1 PQGPVGAGG
10 SPAGMTG
17 QVQFNAGGSFG
28 ASANLYW
35 DPVNSRLGVGTPSP
49 VVPLHVNGEVML
61 GKSAPAVACNAGT
74 EGTLR
79 YNSLSKQMEFCNGTN
94 WQTLGVGG
102 SLVGWWQFNESAG
115 AQTADSSPFG
125 NTGTLVN
132 GPAWV
137 AGIAG
142 AALNFNGSNSYV

>member
-1 PQGPVGAGG
+1 
-10 SPAGMTG
+10 M
-17 QVQFNAGGSFG
+17 
-28 ASANLYW
+28 
-35 DPVNSRLGVGTPSP
+35 NSRLGVGTPSP

-94 WQTLGVGG
+94 WQTLGLSG
-102 SLVGWWQFNESAG
+102 SIAGWWQFNESAG

-125 NTGTLVN
+125 NTGMLVN

-137 AGIAG
+137 SGIAG
-142 AALNFNGSNSYV
+142 AALNFNGSNSYVTTGFTRALSDFTVCAWFASTGRRFSTAQPLMPSPK